1 VIISGSLRRRCSSR
15 LFESIDAEDQKLVF
29 DVIDHDE
36 HSSHWLRYEVI
47 DADSRFRDENG
58 ELRTK
63 WS

>member
-1 VIISGSLRRRCSSR
+1 MSD
-15 LFESIDAEDQKLVF
+15 EEIDREIAKAGF
-29 DVIDHDE
+29 DPAIE